1 MPRKNKALSMAGF
14 GAASVQ
20 QQCWLLFKV
29 TMAFLVGVGSIF
41 ILVLCS
47 IRPGFFQEVAVLLHR
62 HPILDVDAVVV
73 LKLSTKVAKALR
85 VSKSINRIL
94 APIPEAS
101 ESLSSQALQQGVIG
115 LLLTALIV
123 TMPIAAATLRQ
134 GNMVRFD
141 I

>member
-1 MPRKNKALSMAGF
+1 
-14 GAASVQ
+14 
-20 QQCWLLFKV
+20 
-29 TMAFLVGVGSIF
+29 
-41 ILVLCS
+41 
-47 IRPGFFQEVAVLLHR
+47 
-62 HPILDVDAVVV
+62 VV